1 MLSYFRQLENWIFE
15 VLRWPHHGVDYLSE
29 KIKEPLHTIH
39 QQLENIVRITN
50 LAQFNCLSFYHLDAK
65 FVDSATRIAR
75 REAENRGLTVLPD
88 VDDRQLQQIQ
98 ISLLHYTD
106 MYV

>member
-1 MLSYFRQLENWIFE
+1 MLSYFRQLENWITE
-15 VLRWPHHGVDYLSE
+15 VLRWPNHGVDYLSE

-39 QQLENIVRITN
+39 QRLENIVRITN
-50 LAQFNCLSFYHLDAK
+50 LAQFNYLSFYHLDAK
-65 FVDSATRIAR
+65 FVDSATKIAR

-88 VDDRQLQQIQ
+88 DDDRLLQQIQ